1 MCINWKLFY
10 YKKLSNTYWLNFWKS
25 WILKYIKN
33 ILYVYIYIINMNHE
47 QIEQLLEVKS
57 ASNGTSMLTI
67 YIPPKTNLW
76 LVCEML
82 DQELNSVNNI
92 KSKSVKKD
100 AKQANKMANN
110 YLKAQK
116 NNFAPNNG
124 YVLIAGIIAPNE
136 YYA

>member
-1 MCINWKLFY
+1 
-10 YKKLSNTYWLNFWKS
+10 
-25 WILKYIKN
+25 
-33 ILYVYIYIINMNHE
+33 
-47 QIEQLLEVKS
+47 
-57 ASNGTSMLTI
+57 
-67 YIPPKTNLW
+67 
-76 LVCEML
+76 ML